1 MKIEI
6 LSEQPAMLGEGIFF
20 DDETKDIY
28 WLDIL
33 NSKLYRKNIINE
45 EIPVQEFDVG
55 DMPSSIL
62 EVSDDVITF
71 IDRTG
76 LCEFNIKEQ
85 VYNTILLTPYSGQ
98 SEIFR
103 ANDGVKLNNGLV
115 LYGTMQIEPDNKKG
129 SLICC
134 SKENIISHI
143 HNEIFIPNSFIEVD
157 DKVIISDSL
166 IGEAFVYSINN
177 GELERKG
184 LWSNFSSCVGTPDGG
199 CLDMQGN
206 IYLAFWDGHAIY
218 KFDSDGKVLGKI
230 ELPVPRPTNCVVV
243 GSSLYVTS
251 AMVGLSEIELEEYPK
266 SGHLLK
272 VELGESK

>member
-1 MKIEI
+1 MKIES
-6 LSEQPAMLGEGIFF
+6 LSDQPAMLGEGIFF
-20 DDETKDIY
+20 DDETNYIY
-28 WLDIL
+28 WIDII
-33 NSKLYRKNIINE
+33 NSKIYRKNVVNE
-45 EIPVQEFDVG
+45 GAPIQEFSVG
-55 DMPSSIL
+55 YMPSAIL

-76 LCEFNIKEQ
+76 LCEFDIKKQ
-85 VYNTILLTPYSGQ
+85 VYNSILLTPYLAQ
-98 SEIFR
+98 SEFFR
-103 ANDGVKLNNGLV
+103 ANDGVKLINGLI

-134 SKENIISHI
+134 SREGIISHI

-166 IGEAFVYSINN
+166 IGEAFVYTIKN
-177 GELERKG
+177 GKLKKVG
-184 LWSNFSSCVGTPDGG
+184 LWSNFSSCIGKPDGG
-199 CLDMQGN
+199 CIDIQGN
-206 IYLAFWDGHAIY
+206 IYLAFWDGYAIY
-218 KFDSDGKVLGKI
+218 KFDRDGKVLEKI